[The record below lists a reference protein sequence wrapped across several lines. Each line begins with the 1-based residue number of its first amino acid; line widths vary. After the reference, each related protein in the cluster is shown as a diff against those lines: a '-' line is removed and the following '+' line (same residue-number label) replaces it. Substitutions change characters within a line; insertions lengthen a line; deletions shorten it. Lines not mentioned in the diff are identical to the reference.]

1 MGAAEKLK
9 SNVDR
14 IKKLGNQYGARNL
27 RVFGSVARGD
37 AGTNSDVDLLVS
49 LDANRT
55 LLDLGGFQ
63 SEVETLLAC
72 KVDVVTDDSLHPL
85 LKDKILKEAKAL

>member
-9 SNVDR
+9 SNVEQ
-14 IKKLGNQYGARNL
+14 IKRLGNQYGARNV
-27 RVFGSVARGD
+27 RVFGSVARGED
-37 AGTNSDVDLLVS
+37 GANSDIDLLVS
-49 LDANRT
+49 LDPSCT

-63 SEVETLLAC
+63 AEVAALLSC
-72 KVDVVTDDSLHPL
+72 KVDVISDDSLHPL